1 MKIKKKIMYRKPN
14 MGALHGVVG
23 ISILKS
29 IRNASKPDHTKLIKE
44 CDAREKRIL
53 AAIKNGTY

>member
-1 MKIKKKIMYRKPN
+1 MYRKPN